1 MPPVAAPADGA
12 HGGCRQPARGDD
24 RSQAGNGQK
33 AQSGKQAGAAADH
46 TADAGTGRRCGHFMD
61 VGVFFADILVGDEAD
76 VAGGNAARFDG
87 GDRSARIGV
96 GIVYAT
102 DRCHDWVLW

>member
-1 MPPVAAPADGA
+1 
-12 HGGCRQPARGDD
+12 
-24 RSQAGNGQK
+24 
-33 AQSGKQAGAAADH
+33 
-46 TADAGTGRRCGHFMD
+46 MD

-76 VAGGNAARFDG
+76 VAGGYAARFDG

-102 DRCHDWVLW
+102 DCCHDWILW